1 MPWER
6 AVDAR
11 GLAVSAHLP
20 SQVLIPF
27 GEAAGVPVARL
38 RYDVLYH
45 EPR

>member
-6 AVDAR
+6 VVDAR
-11 GLAVSAHLP
+11 DLAVSSDLP
-20 SQVLIPF
+20 AQVLIPV
-27 GEAAGVPVARL
+27 GKAAGVPVARL